1 MSLQSQE
8 RGHTVSVATTATIIY
23 NGGWHEC
30 DSKGMRAGDT
40 GSGEW
45 WTAERWV
52 TGEATWHVPW
62 AQRHTMP
69 IHHDVIV
76 EAPGM
81 ALLPEPGLEPL
92 VHEQLG
98 APPYNHG
105 GGGDGQPVGH
115 TATHQKD
122 GGNAGQLLP

>member
-1 MSLQSQE
+1 MRLQGDE
-8 RGHTVSVATTATIIY
+8 RGGHRQWRVV
-23 NGGWHEC
+23 
-30 DSKGMRAGDT
+30 D
-40 GSGEW
+40 SGEI
-45 WTAERWV
+45 WV

-62 AQRHTMP
+62 AQRHTMLS
-69 IHHDVIV
+69 HHDVIV

-105 GGGDGQPVGH
+105 GGGGEGQPVGH
-115 TATHQKD
+115 TATNRKD
-122 GGNAGQLLP
+122 GGDAGQLLP